1 MAEDN
6 MYAFG
11 DWIVSDTSC
20 PIRSADV
27 EDVNASEIVATDYDD
42 KVQTHPEVDSL
53 EGVVD
58 DQIAKDVFVQ
68 LADMY
73 ERRLD
78 QGLPSYHQNRKKLKV
93 AKDVL
98 EQEFDQ

>member
-1 MAEDN
+1 

-11 DWIVSDTSC
+11 DWTVSDTSC
-20 PIRSADV
+20 PIKSADV
-27 EDVNASEIVATDYDD
+27 EDINASEIVATDYDD
-42 KVQTHPEVDSL
+42 KVQIHPQVDSL
-53 EGVVD
+53 AGVVD
-58 DQIAKDVFVQ
+58 HQIAKDVFVQ

-78 QGLPSYHQNRKKLKV
+78 QDLPSYHRNKKKLEV

-98 EQEFDQ
+98 EQEFDL